1 MHVQLSQLIVGMLK
15 SPTITTCVCL
25 CIDDSCIKSNRF
37 SLLFPV
43 PLLLLY
49 TQPSNSFPLFMRLIY
64 MNRYSEKSDVVVSSF
79 AFRFLRACIMIPL
92 PVLFSTLIFNK
103 SYLQY

>member
-1 MHVQLSQLIVGMLK
+1 MHVLLSQLIVGILK
-15 SPTITTCVCL
+15 SPTITICVCL
-25 CIDDSCIKSNRF
+25 YIDGSRIRSNRF

-49 TQPSNSFPLFMRLIY
+49 TQPSNSFPLFMRLIS

-79 AFRFLRACIMIPL
+79 AFRCLRACIMIPL
-92 PVLFSTLIFNK
+92 PVLFSTLILK
-103 SYLQY
+103 VYYDLD